1 MSLEPSGAMGQHKT
15 QSARPR
21 VAALCTVYRP
31 RSHADVIVSKL
42 LADYSWPHVYD
53 RDALD
58 YGETVRTLTET
69 PLPTDVDGRI
79 RRPRVDVASMF
90 IDQFPDN
97 DLSRGWSERT
107 GVPILPTIRDA
118 LTLGTDTIAV
128 NGVLIIGEHGEYPVN
143 ARGQRLYP
151 RREWFDAVAD
161 VFEELGCVVPVFIDK
176 HLGVGWEEAHAIVD
190 RSARLGIPLMA
201 GSSVSTAPVSW
212 RSPRVEVPIGTRI
225 HRAVVVSPPPL
236 EAYGFHALEALQC
249 ILERRHGGETGIASV
264 QCLVG
269 QQAWNAL
276 DRGAWDPS
284 LMQAAL
290 NVCDR
295 ATPGDARAL
304 APEASAFLINYRDG
318 THAMAMIPEAI
329 TPQWAI
335 AADVTLPGAD
345 TVSRIA
351 FRFGMGTQEPFS
363 HFAWLIDAAPD
374 MIETGRPTVPATRTL
389 LTTGA
394 LDFLMASHEA
404 GGVPIDTPQ
413 LDISYTPSATTNE

>member
-1 MSLEPSGAMGQHKT
+1 MPLETGDAKGLSQT
-15 QSARPR
+15 SRARPR

-42 LADYSWPHVYD
+42 LGDYSWPHVYD

-69 PLPTDVDGRI
+69 PLPTDTDGRI
-79 RRPRVDVASMF
+79 RRPRVGVASMF
-90 IDQFPDN
+90 IDQFPEN

-107 GVPILPTIRDA
+107 GVPILPTIREA
-118 LTLGTDTIAV
+118 LTLGTDTVAV
-128 NGVLIIGEHGEYPVN
+128 NGVLIVGEHGEYPLN

-161 VFEELGCVVPVFIDK
+161 VFEELGSVVPVFIDK
-176 HLGVGWEEAHAIVD
+176 HLGVGWDDARAIVD
-190 RSARLGIPLMA
+190 RAARLCIPLMA

-212 RSPRVEVPIGTRI
+212 RSPRVDIPIGTRI

-269 QQAWNAL
+269 PEAWKAM
-276 DRGAWDPS
+276 DRGAWDQS

-295 ATPGDARAL
+295 ATPRRCAVAC
-304 APEASAFLINYRDG
+304 
-318 THAMAMIPEAI
+318 
-329 TPQWAI
+329 
-335 AADVTLPGAD
+335 PGGLG
-345 TVSRIA
+345 
-351 FRFGMGTQEPFS
+351 F
-363 HFAWLIDAAPD
+363 
-374 MIETGRPTVPATRTL
+374 
-389 LTTGA
+389 
-394 LDFLMASHEA
+394 
-404 GGVPIDTPQ
+404 
-413 LDISYTPSATTNE
+413 PSSLS